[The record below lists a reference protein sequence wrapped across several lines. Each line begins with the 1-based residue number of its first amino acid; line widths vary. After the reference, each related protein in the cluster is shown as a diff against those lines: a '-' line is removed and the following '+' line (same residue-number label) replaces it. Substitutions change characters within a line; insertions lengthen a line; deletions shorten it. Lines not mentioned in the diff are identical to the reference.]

1 MLERKTGRSVH
12 MLNDISAAAWHF
24 GETIPADRFLVVTV
38 SSGVGSKVFDRRHAR
53 QVLDDAPYAGEIGHL
68 VVDESDAAPLCEC
81 GGKGHLGAIASG
93 RGVEKYARRKACAG
107 DAQFR
112 LSSCARMCAKPEM
125 LANETHIVPA
135 ALAGDPWALAVVRH
149 CTQPLARTLLPVIFA
164 AGLQR
169 VIVIGGFALS
179 LGEVYRKLLVYALE
193 SRCNYRVMVGRLDRM
208 VMLGDSEACL
218 LGAAAYARRVLRES
232 P

>member
-1 MLERKTGRSVH
+1 
-12 MLNDISAAAWHF
+12 
-24 GETIPADRFLVVTV
+24 
-38 SSGVGSKVFDRRHAR
+38 
-53 QVLDDAPYAGEIGHL
+53 
-68 VVDESDAAPLCEC
+68 
-81 GGKGHLGAIASG
+81 
-93 RGVEKYARRKACAG
+93 
-107 DAQFR
+107 
-112 LSSCARMCAKPEM
+112 MCAKPEL
-125 LANETHIVPA
+125 LANEAHIVPA

-149 CTQPLARTLLPVIFA
+149 CAQPLARTLLPVIFA

-179 LGEVYRKLLVYALE
+179 LGEVYRKLLVDALE
-193 SRCNYRVMVGRLDRM
+193 SRCDYRVMSGRLEGM